1 MQGSQLTKLNDERQK
16 VISTIEANA
25 EEWRWS
31 MSAQEQDFEEK
42 IQELQRQVIHIE
54 ATTMDV
60 TNEKNQ
66 AISSHQ

>member
-1 MQGSQLTKLNDERQK
+1 
-16 VISTIEANA
+16 
-25 EEWRWS
+25 